1 MARRNREVKTKAKG
15 KANADTDEHEAGCH
29 PFTVLDPSNAQL
41 NSDQSNAHHT
51 KHQPPHARKTRSRKS
66 MVPMG
71 QNCSL
76 FLTGIP
82 AELDVTRFMAQ
93 GAEVQIGK
101 VAALHLHQSEPG
113 QRHKAAEITMWTR
126 AEAERL
132 MLLILNR
139 EFTFGI
145 NRPLRAFWNRRRV
158 GSQTLDGSR
167 VVEVTGRAEHVDP
180 NVLIPRFQQE
190 FRFDLDQVV
199 VKMRGPNWTVVE
211 YRFGSYTD
219 QA

>member
-1 MARRNREVKTKAKG
+1 
-15 KANADTDEHEAGCH
+15 
-29 PFTVLDPSNAQL
+29 
-41 NSDQSNAHHT
+41 
-51 KHQPPHARKTRSRKS
+51 
-66 MVPMG
+66 MVPLG

-126 AEAERL
+126 ADAERL

-139 EFTFGI
+139 DFCFGI

-158 GSQTLDGSR
+158 GPQIREGSR
-167 VVEVTGRAEHVDP
+167 VIEATGRHEQVEP
-180 NVLIPRFQQE
+180 GVLVPRFRQE
-190 FRFDLDQVV
+190 FQFELDQVDA
-199 VKMRGPNWTVVE
+199 KMRGPNWTVVE
-211 YRFGSYTD
+211 YRFGSFE